1 MKRVELYGRV
11 RHAVMIEGLSQRE
24 AARCFGIDPRT
35 VRKML
40 SYSVPPGYVRTRPP
54 VRPKLDPFIG
64 IIDRILEEDKDRP
77 KKQRHTS
84 KRIFERLRDEYGFT
98 GKITIVKD
106 YICGVR
112 QRRREMFV
120 PLTHPPGHAQV
131 DFGEALA
138 VIGGVERK
146 IHFLAMSLPH
156 SDACFVKAYP
166 GETTEAFCDGHV
178 SGFSFFG
185 GVPRSIL
192 YDNTRIAVARILGD
206 GKRQRT
212 RVFSELRSH
221 YLFEDRFGRP
231 ARGTT
236 RARSRGSSAIAA
248 GTSWCRCQGSGTSM
262 ISTRILK
269 PAVPSDG
276 RNNCVATT
284 RRSANAWKRDRAVL
298 QRLPAIAYDACDKR
312 PGRVSSL
319 SLVRYRG
326 TDYSVPTRSAIARCW
341 SAAMSTRWSSV
352 APQR

>member
-146 IHFLAMSLPH
+146 IHFLAMSPAHARVAQAEGNTLMAASEGWLSRDSNSVRLLPLA
-156 SDACFVKAYP
+156 SRSGGPQRRRAVKLAA
-166 GETTEAFCDGHV
+166 GRAG
-178 SGFSFFG
+178 SGSS
-185 GVPRSIL
+185 PL
-192 YDNTRIAVARILGD
+192 
-206 GKRQRT
+206 
-212 RVFSELRSH
+212 
-221 YLFEDRFGRP
+221 FGRF
-231 ARGTT
+231 
-236 RARSRGSSAIAA
+236 
-248 GTSWCRCQGSGTSM
+248 
-262 ISTRILK
+262 
-269 PAVPSDG
+269 
-276 RNNCVATT
+276 
-284 RRSANAWKRDRAVL
+284 
-298 QRLPAIAYDACDKR
+298 
-312 PGRVSSL
+312 
-319 SLVRYRG
+319 
-326 TDYSVPTRSAIARCW
+326 SV
-341 SAAMSTRWSSV
+341 
-352 APQR
+352 

>member
-112 QRRREMFV
+112 QRWREMFV

-146 IHFLAMSLPH
+146 IHFLAMSLGLTRDGRYAKPG
-156 SDACFVKAYP
+156 YP
-166 GETTEAFCDGHV
+166 QASSQRSGHLMCYKNRTSLCV
-178 SGFSFFG
+178 IDILDIRGLRVASIIGMIIKHLAPILMLLLPSQPLRAG
-185 GVPRSIL
+185 G
-192 YDNTRIAVARILGD
+192 
-206 GKRQRT
+206 
-212 RVFSELRSH
+212 
-221 YLFEDRFGRP
+221 GRP
-231 ARGTT
+231 
-236 RARSRGSSAIAA
+236 
-248 GTSWCRCQGSGTSM
+248 
-262 ISTRILK
+262 L
-269 PAVPSDG
+269 
-276 RNNCVATT
+276 
-284 RRSANAWKRDRAVL
+284 L
-298 QRLPAIAYDACDKR
+298 
-312 PGRVSSL
+312 
-319 SLVRYRG
+319 
-326 TDYSVPTRSAIARCW
+326 
-341 SAAMSTRWSSV
+341 
-352 APQR
+352 